1 MDLYS
6 IEKTKDYTFF
16 KIVYYYYQLTPR
28 TIRIIKIIFFVM
40 LSSFFFVI
48 YHFSKD
54 SENICIYIYINIFIQ
69 IIIVSYLLELLIF
82 NLAKGAGND
91 RMIEICNTLKECN
104 DSFLNG
110 CFKVLKIYIFICIIL
125 YMILNIIFLLPYPN
139 ILKKLVN
146 NNILYLYSFLS
157 IIIGSVVQYYL
168 YYFNLWIGVIAIT
181 RASYHSTK
189 NYNDY
194 IRFTYQI
201 SLIITIVTLYSHLIT
216 IGTIFITIYF
226 LFFITDP
233 DYYSY
238 PYDKLYIFLS
248 PYILGVTLINLIM
261 SLSGVSYSQSS
272 KKCFEYIKNIDNTYS
287 TEISL
292 GNHYNNP
299 IYLSSL
305 ISENILNIQRSMNSC
320 LQILLNFLIL
330 MICSIGINNKTN
342 ILKKNIFLFP
352 LCYITLIGIFEIL
365 KLCFVRTRNGLP
377 LKGSIEY
384 QEPET
389 IIEVYNKGNWILG
402 FILFFVFGFVS
413 FLFFSDF
420 KYGKLFNK
428 YNNFSIW
435 NHNIINKSESSDHK
449 NILWFYICVIY
460 LLGAIVFYFIK
471 YFSKRYIEPSCPSIK
486 NILNLS
492 SKGGITFNIFGS
504 LLNGVESEIFPLLK
518 IFIIILNPFT
528 FNMSF
533 LNINIK
539 NELGYYLQGLLLL
552 KINSYSFYINIINES
567 KTIVGLTNSILNM
580 TFIENEQIKFI
591 SDTIYKDIT
600 YHQQN
605 VLQVNHCLSF
615 ITFYLLIYNI
625 KYLCFFESKEMNEE
639 NILKFNNNNY
649 FNNKSIKIDWNNP
662 EFIISGIIGILFLK
676 IIISILLNNIFLTT
690 ELSATKLRTVFT
702 SPIKNVN
709 SLIERTKID
718 YQQCPGIITKISL
731 SHTYK
736 LIIITTLFPFFFDL
750 IFYLYEKYINTNYNN
765 EYMSINCLLSFLYFL
780 ISFALINNF
789 FSGGTSY
796 SLINTNFLICND
808 KNNLENKE
816 NLVFVCK
823 IGSSIGS
830 FLKDTVENSISI
842 IIFYL
847 LIIIINEI
855 HIII

>member
-28 TIRIIKIIFFVM
+28 TIRIIKMLFFAM
-40 LSSFFFVI
+40 LSSLFFVI

-69 IIIVSYLLELLIF
+69 IIIVSYLLELLMI
-82 NLAKGAGND
+82 NLAKGTGND
-91 RMIEICNTLKECN
+91 RMIEMCNTIKECN
-104 DSFLNG
+104 DSYLNW
-110 CFKVLKIYIFICIIL
+110 CFKVLKLYIFICILI
-125 YMILNIIFLLPYPN
+125 YIILNLIFRLQYPN

-157 IIIGSVVQYYL
+157 LIIGSLVQYYL

-194 IRFTYQI
+194 IQFTYKI
-201 SLIITIVTLYSHLIT
+201 SLIITIVTLFSHLIT

-226 LFFITDP
+226 LFFLADP

-248 PYILGVTLINLIM
+248 PYILGVALINLIM

-272 KKCFEYIKNIDNTYS
+272 KKCFEYIKNIDNAYNI
-287 TEISL
+287 EISL
-292 GNHYNNP
+292 GNQNNNP

-330 MICSIGINNKTN
+330 MISSIGINNKTS

-352 LCYITLIGIFEIL
+352 LCYITLTGIFEIL
-365 KLCFVRTRNGLP
+365 KLCFVGTRNGLP

-389 IIEVYNKGNWILG
+389 IIEVYSKGNWILG
-402 FILFFVFGFVS
+402 IIMFFSYVFMS
-413 FLFFSDF
+413 FLFFSNF
-420 KYGKLFNK
+420 GKIFNK
-428 YNNFSIW
+428 SNNYSVW
-435 NHNIINKSESSDHK
+435 NNNLINQNESSSNHQ
-449 NILWFYICVIY
+449 NLLCFYMCVVY
-460 LLGAIVFYFIK
+460 LMGGIVFYFIK
-471 YFSKRYIEPSCPSIK
+471 YFSKKYIEPFCPSIK

-492 SKGGITFNIFGS
+492 SIGGITFNIFGS
-504 LLNGVESEIFPLLK
+504 LLNGVESEIFPLLI
-518 IFIIILNPFT
+518 IFIIILNPFI
-528 FNMSF
+528 FNMPF
-533 LNINIK
+533 VNINIK
-539 NELGYYLQGLLLL
+539 NELGYYLLGLLLL

-591 SDTIYKDIT
+591 SDTIYKDISS
-600 YHQQN
+600 HQQN
-605 VLQVNHCLSF
+605 ILQVNHCLSF
-615 ITFYLLIYNI
+615 ITFYLLINNI
-625 KYLCFFESKEMNEE
+625 KYLSLNESKEIIEE
-639 NILKFNNNNY
+639 NIMDYNRNF
-649 FNNKSIKIDWNNP
+649 FANNKSLKIDWNKP
-662 EFIISGIIGILFLK
+662 EIIISGIIGILFLK
-676 IIISILLNNIFLTT
+676 VTISILFNNIFLTT
-690 ELSATKLRTVFT
+690 ELSATKLRTLFS
-702 SPIKNVN
+702 SPIKNTN
-709 SLIERTKID
+709 NLIERTKID
-718 YQQCPGIITKISL
+718 YQQCPGIITQISL

-736 LIIITTLFPFFFDL
+736 LILLITFFPIIFDF
-750 IFYLYEKYINTNYNN
+750 IFYFYGKYINTNNNN
-765 EYMSINCLLSFLYFL
+765 ENISINCLLIFLYFL
-780 ISFALINNF
+780 ISYALINNF
-789 FSGGTSY
+789 FVGGSSY
-796 SLINTNFLICND
+796 SLINSNFLLFND
-808 KNNLENKE
+808 KINLDNKE

-823 IGSSIGS
+823 IGASIGS
-830 FLKDTVENSISI
+830 FFKDTVENSISI

-855 HIII
+855 HILI